1 MVLGAGAIGT
11 SEILLRSRS
20 HGLSMSPLVGT
31 RLSGNGDLLAFAYNC
46 NQRVN
51 AIGGEACKI
60 SHTARCGPTITG
72 CIDMREVTDTQSARN
87 GFVIQ
92 EGAIP
97 GALGPVIQALLEAR
111 VPAKRLYDSVEVTM
125 ARVKSW
131 LLGPYATSGS
141 ISRTAVYLVM
151 SHDENEGTLDIADGK
166 LTLQWSGIGAG
177 SRVDQIRSLLVRATR
192 SIKGTF
198 VTAPSITV
206 HPLGGACMS
215 NDNTGL
221 GGVVNHMGQLFTG
234 IHEQTH
240 KGIVC
245 VDASIIPTSLGTWMQ
260 STRRYVN

>member
-60 SHTARCGPTITG
+60 SHTTRCGPTITG
-72 CIDMREVTDTQSARN
+72 CIDMREVTDTQSARD
-87 GFVIQ
+87 GYVVQ

-111 VPAKRLYDSVEVTM
+111 IPAKRLYNSVEDTM

-245 VDASIIPTSLGTWMQ
+245 MDASIIPTSLGTWMQ

>member
-20 HGLSMSPLVGT
+20 HGLSMSPVVGT

-51 AIGGEACKI
+51 AIGGEAYPI

-97 GALGPVIQALLEAR
+97 GALAPVIQALLEAR

-131 LLGPYATSGS
+131 LLGPYAASGS
-141 ISRTAVYLVM
+141 IIRTAVYLVM
-151 SHDENEGTLDIADGK
+151 SHDENAGTLDMVDGK
-166 LTLQWSGIGAG
+166 LSLQWSGIGAG
-177 SRVDQIRSLLVRATR
+177 SIVDQIKSLLVRATE
-192 SIKGTF
+192 SINGTL
-198 VTAPSITV
+198 VSGPSVTV

-215 NDNTGL
+215 HDNTGL
-221 GGVVNHMGQLFTG
+221 GGVVNHMGQLLSG
-234 IHEQTH
+234 IDEKTHE
-240 KGIVC
+240 GIVC
-245 VDASIIPTSLGTWMQ
+245 MDASITPTSLGT
-260 STRRYVN
+260 